1 MDVRALGQSLAVAD
15 FYLDDVLVGHVDV
28 DGQVP
33 ERLGQGSA
41 RPLHGDDHRLD
52 ADVNALKDKKNH
64 QVSYFGDFWTIK
76 ILY

>member
-1 MDVRALGQSLAVAD
+1 MDAPALSQSLAVAD

-41 RPLHGDDHRLD
+41 GPLHGDDPRLD
-52 ADVNALKDKKNH
+52 ADVNALKDSKEP
-64 QVSYFGDFWTIK
+64 SY
-76 ILY
+76 